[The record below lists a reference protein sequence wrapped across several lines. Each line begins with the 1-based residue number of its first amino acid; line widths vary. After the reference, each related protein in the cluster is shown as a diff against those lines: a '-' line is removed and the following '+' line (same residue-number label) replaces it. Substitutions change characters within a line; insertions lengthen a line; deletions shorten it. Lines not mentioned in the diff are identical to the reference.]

1 MGMAV
6 SALRDGAA
14 RRHGEAGRISSR
26 AVKVYRP
33 RPNVYSLTGTRQELG
48 ALVAAARMALDILRA
63 DPEAPKS
70 AIPLLEGVLADWDAA
85 LAREGEGDGAPPPPS
100 RSGG

>member
-1 MGMAV
+1 M
-6 SALRDGAA
+6 
-14 RRHGEAGRISSR
+14 
-26 AVKVYRP
+26 KVDRP

-70 AIPLLEGVLADWDAA
+70 AIPLLENVLADWDAA
-85 LAREGEGDGAPPPPS
+85 LAREGKGGGAPPSPS
-100 RSGG
+100 GSGG

>member
-1 MGMAV
+1 MP
-6 SALRDGAA
+6 AA
-14 RRHGEAGRISSR
+14 PRRGRSDIVA
-26 AVKVYRP
+26 AVKVDRP

-85 LAREGEGDGAPPPPS
+85 LAREGPGDESPPAPPGS
-100 RSGG
+100 RG